1 MALSRFTTLFLC
13 SAFTLAAQGIHVGLK
28 GGLRLTDSIKK
39 NAAFEPQDWRFTVG
53 PSLEL
58 GLPFNLGVE
67 ADLLYRRNGYAF
79 TTRDLVTGSTTT
91 VTRRDSVFDLPIMLK
106 KYYGLTGSPV
116 RAFVAGGYALR
127 TGLSSDFN
135 LTTGSPGRDHGFVA
149 GSGVQIR
156 LLPLRVSAEGRFT
169 HWNGIEAVG
178 LPRGGEFKRNA
189 NQFEVLFGLGF

>member
-1 MALSRFTTLFLC
+1 MALPRFTFFFLC

-28 GGLRLTDSIKK
+28 GGLRLTDSIKP
-39 NAAFEPQDWRFTVG
+39 NSGFEVQDRRFTVG

-58 GLPFNLGVE
+58 GLPFNLGIE
-67 ADLLYRRNGYAF
+67 ADLLYRRNGYRF
-79 TTRDLVTGSTTT
+79 TGNAIGGTPAVTL
-91 VTRRDSVFDLPIMLK
+91 RDSVFDFPIMLK
-106 KYYGLTGSPV
+106 KYYGLPLSPV
-116 RAFVAGGYALR
+116 RAFVAGGYAVR

-135 LTTGSPGRDHGFVA
+135 FASNPGRDHGWVA

-156 LLPLRVSAEGRFT
+156 LLPLRVSAEGRYT